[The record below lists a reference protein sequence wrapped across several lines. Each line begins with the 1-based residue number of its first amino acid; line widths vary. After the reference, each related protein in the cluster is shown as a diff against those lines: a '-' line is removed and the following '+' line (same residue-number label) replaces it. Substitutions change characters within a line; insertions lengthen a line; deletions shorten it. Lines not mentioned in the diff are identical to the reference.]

1 MIEPRDVLE
10 ALLFASEAP
19 VEPTVIRDVLDLPS
33 PDAARELVDELRRHL
48 DAQGRVLQIVEVGG
62 GFRMVTR
69 PDVAPWLVKLARSKT
84 KSRLSRPALETLAI
98 IAYRQPVSRPE
109 VDATRGVNSEGVL
122 DNLLERR
129 LIRIS
134 GRKETAGRPF
144 LYETTREFLVA
155 FGLRDLGDLPKVDGD
170 LVIIDSGA
178 PPEAPTESDAAAE
191 PDASDIAAGQ
201 TPGDVT
207 PEASAAADE
216 IDLADEQLTDID
228 EAAVGAALAADAD
241 APARRVA
248 EPLDA
253 AEVPAR
259 DVAVPAH
266 LSHTAAGDTALATP
280 EEAPWE
286 PGEVPTTP
294 SAESVDHAGNGD
306 APTASAPRDRGD
318 ASAERDG
325 RVANDE
331 GHDDRGDTSGAG
343 ADSAHASGEHTR
355 QYERAGDRTELAG
368 APSDAGDVRAS
379 RADATSADA
388 AASASAVSPP
398 SGADETGDSD
408 AADSPQQ
415 DPGSGGPGVAPRR

>member
-33 PDAARELVDELRRHL
+33 PDAARELVDDLRRHL
-48 DAQGRVLQIVEVGG
+48 EGQWRVLQIVEVGG
-62 GFRMVTR
+62 GFRLVTR

-170 LVIIDSGA
+170 LVIIDPAAG
-178 PPEAPTESDAAAE
+178 SDASTGSDAPAE
-191 PDASDIAAGQ
+191 ADASDIAVGQ
-201 TPGDVT
+201 TPGDVN
-207 PEASAAADE
+207 PEAIAAADE
-216 IDLADEQLTDID
+216 IELPDEELTDID

-253 AEVPAR
+253 PER
-259 DVAVPAH
+259 DAAVSAH
-266 LSHTAAGDTALATP
+266 PSGTAAGDRALAVR
-280 EEAPWE
+280 EEVPWE
-286 PGEVPTTP
+286 PGELPTTP
-294 SAESVDHAGNGD
+294 SAGLVDHAGDGD
-306 APTASAPRDRGD
+306 APTTSAPRERADL
-318 ASAERDG
+318 SAEHDGG
-325 RVANDE
+325 RVAEDE
-331 GHDDRGDTSGAG
+331 RADDRGDTSAPG
-343 ADSAHASGEHTR
+343 ADSARASAEHAALD
-355 QYERAGDRTELAG
+355 ERDGDRPRRAD
-368 APSDAGDVRAS
+368 APSEADAAPAP

-388 AASASAVSPP
+388 SASAGAVSPP
-398 SGADETGDSD
+398 DDAGDSG

-415 DPGSGGPGVAPRR
+415 DPGSGGPDVAPRR